1 MPNDKVL
8 NEKKTQVS
16 ELAEKIKSAKV
27 VLLTDYRGI
36 NVEDVTNL
44 RKDLR
49 NINSDYKV
57 IKNNITKR
65 ALEQNKIEGLDE
77 YLEGPT
83 SVALSYE
90 GYSEAAKI
98 LADYAKEHKE
108 IFKIKAG
115 IVDGKVIDAK
125 SVIELANLPSR
136 EVLISK
142 MLGGMMSPISGL
154 ANVLNANI
162 SGLARVLGA
171 IAAKQAG

>member
-8 NEKKTQVS
+8 KEKQTQVS
-16 ELAEKIKSAKV
+16 ELAEKIKTAKV

-36 NVEDVTNL
+36 NVEDVTKL

-49 NINSDYKV
+49 NIKSDYKV
-57 IKNNITKR
+57 IKNNIIKR
-65 ALEQNKIEGLDE
+65 ALEENKIEGLDQ

-98 LADYAKEHKE
+98 LADYAKDNEE
-108 IFKIKAG
+108 IFKIKVG
-115 IVDGKVIDAK
+115 IVDGEIIDAK
-125 SVIELANLPSR
+125 AVIELANMPSR

-142 MLGGMMSPISGL
+142 MLGSMKSPISGL
-154 ANVLNANI
+154 VNVLNGNI
-162 SGLARVLGA
+162 SALVRTLGA
-171 IAAKQAG
+171 IAAKA